1 MNAPPPPNIES
12 RVRRLALVVVLAAC
26 GCADARPAPATAKPW
41 PGRCEVPTRRTA
53 QHVTSGDYQ
62 RLLPFRSYVRVA
74 RVGPYVQHVT
84 VWYGCVEGNV
94 ARFEVSSAGDVT
106 PMGSAWGGLAIP
118 PKAVPPIPDEGRAAV
133 ERVRAW
139 FARVAPDAGISLVR
153 YDGAYRDVTL
163 VALEPMDPAGP
174 QERMGAGAYVTV
186 GADDALTKVVHPSGG
201 EFFDLGLLC
210 GSACGDPP
218 KWLSLSPAA
227 TSLAAIHA
235 MTKDPSH
242 SLLVREALE
251 QIRLQRTASLDA
263 LLANQDEANALPR
276 AGLPSV
282 FVSMRLFTKGR
293 ANESTLVRVPIDVG
307 ASAGGVAWGET
318 SVELASRRLR
328 LRARVSIDAPLSDG
342 ALHAP
347 LNVEVEVD
355 DGDAPSLVLPTKLDA
370 VGVVERGRFA
380 LVAVAPRPDTMH
392 GDRLLDPAR
401 QLWASSP
408 RIDVIF
414 E

>member
-1 MNAPPPPNIES
+1 
-12 RVRRLALVVVLAAC
+12 
-26 GCADARPAPATAKPW
+26 
-41 PGRCEVPTRRTA
+41 
-53 QHVTSGDYQ
+53 
-62 RLLPFRSYVRVA
+62 
-74 RVGPYVQHVT
+74 
-84 VWYGCVEGNV
+84 
-94 ARFEVSSAGDVT
+94 
-106 PMGSAWGGLAIP
+106 
-118 PKAVPPIPDEGRAAV
+118 
-133 ERVRAW
+133 
-139 FARVAPDAGISLVR
+139 
-153 YDGAYRDVTL
+153 
-163 VALEPMDPAGP
+163 
-174 QERMGAGAYVTV
+174 
-186 GADDALTKVVHPSGG
+186 
-201 EFFDLGLLC
+201 
-210 GSACGDPP
+210 
-218 KWLSLSPAA
+218 
-227 TSLAAIHA
+227 

-276 AGLPSV
+276 AGLPAV

-318 SVELASRRLR
+318 SVERASRRRR
-328 LRARVSIDAPLSDG
+328 LRARVSIDAPVSDG
-342 ALHAP
+342 ALRAP
-347 LNVEVEVD
+347 VNVEVEVD